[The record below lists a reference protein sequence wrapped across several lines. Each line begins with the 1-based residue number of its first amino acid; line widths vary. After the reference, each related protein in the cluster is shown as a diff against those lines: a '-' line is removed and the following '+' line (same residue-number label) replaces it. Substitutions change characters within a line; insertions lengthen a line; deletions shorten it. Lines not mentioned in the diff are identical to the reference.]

1 MESEGLLAAVP
12 QGKHCPVLCVG
23 TLIVVSGWGAALGF
37 EKLKAA
43 IFDSVD
49 VSYVQPPSPPPT
61 TGAGASTTG
70 IMPHAH
76 AAACCWFP
84 GCICRLHYVIPWLIC
99 SGCLAQLPRRLTIAL
114 LPARML
120 RAIHHSQRLGV
131 VGSTGMN
138 PPQSRRADFS
148 RASGGLDSN
157 PGEFLPHGNPVQ
169 EDDLIPTTWQLVC
182 TPLLRGV
189 PA

>member
-1 MESEGLLAAVP
+1 VQIRGLRDKLLEGVLADIVASKFCFSMATACVEIVRRMESEGLLAAVP

-23 TLIVVSGWGAALGF
+23 TLIVVSRWGAALGF

-43 IFDSVD
+43 IFDSTD

-99 SGCLAQLPRRLTIAL
+99 AGCLAQVPRRLTIAL
-114 LPARML
+114 LPHRML
-120 RAIHHSQRLGV
+120 RAIHQTERLGA
-131 VGSTGMN
+131 
-138 PPQSRRADFS
+138 QA
-148 RASGGLDSN
+148 
-157 PGEFLPHGNPVQ
+157 
-169 EDDLIPTTWQLVC
+169 
-182 TPLLRGV
+182 
-189 PA
+189 